1 MSNACNM
8 KPKFAS
14 NSARLRRL
22 WYKQPRSKIPMIE
35 RPFGF
40 LTNADAEENYKFRLG
55 DSEHG
60 KDDPLELLDRVR
72 LGLKPMATIILRTGR
87 RVYLGEPTLRKAAEA
102 MGLCYKTVHVYDAN
116 RVDGVV
122 FQPGL
127 TLGNFYPP
135 EETTGRYQT
144 VGVTLPSAL
153 FSMPLESFADSL
165 AKEDFTDNIKLPLT
179 GMCLGYPVSSTLEL
193 MGHHWQT

>member
-1 MSNACNM
+1 M

-14 NSARLRRL
+14 NAARLRRL
-22 WYKQPRSKIPMIE
+22 WYKQPRSKIPTIE
-35 RPFGF
+35 RPFAL
-40 LTNADAEENYKFRLG
+40 LTTADAAENYKFRLA

-60 KDDPLELLDRVR
+60 RDDPLELIDRVR
-72 LGLKPMATIILRTGR
+72 LGLKPMATIVLRAGR
-87 RVYLGEPTLRKAAEA
+87 RVYLGEPTLRKAVEA

-127 TLGNFYPP
+127 TLGNFYPA
-135 EETTGRYQT
+135 EETASRYQAA
-144 VGVTLPSAL
+144 GVALPSGL

-165 AKEDFTDNIKLPLT
+165 AKENFTDNIKLPLT
-179 GMCLGYPVSSTLEL
+179 GMCFGYPVPTTLEL
-193 MGHHWQT
+193 LAQP